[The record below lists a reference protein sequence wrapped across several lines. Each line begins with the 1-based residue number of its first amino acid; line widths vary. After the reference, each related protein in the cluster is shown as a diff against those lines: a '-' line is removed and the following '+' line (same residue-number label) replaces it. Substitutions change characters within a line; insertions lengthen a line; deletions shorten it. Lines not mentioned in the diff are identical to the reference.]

1 MNTFGQTLTL
11 TTFGESHGP
20 AIGGII
26 DGLPAGI
33 AVDRQLV
40 GVFMAR
46 RRPGGSELVSGR
58 AEQDRVEILSGVS
71 DDGRSLGTPIG
82 FIIPNTDS
90 RPRDYDAL
98 KDVFR
103 PNHADFTYQMK
114 YGLRAHRGGGRA
126 SARETAVRVAAAAIV
141 YPLLLKEGI
150 TVGAR
155 LETVG
160 GRPASEAAEVIKAA
174 REAGDSVGGTVSCT
188 ITGLPPGIGEPI
200 FDKLQARLA
209 YAMLGIPAVKGF
221 EYGDG
226 FAASAMHGSEHA
238 DIFTREDG
246 RIVTRTNHSGGIQG
260 GISNGMPVTMRVA
273 FKPTPSIA
281 QPLETVD
288 KEGNPTTV
296 MTEGRHDPC
305 VALRGVPVV
314 QAMAILTVADLL
326 LQQRKQH

>member
-246 RIVTRTNHSGGIQG
+246 RTVTRTNHSGGIQG

-326 LQQRKQH
+326 LQQRKQ

>member
-40 GVFMAR
+40 AVFMAR
-46 RRPGGSELVSGR
+46 RRPGASALVSGR
-58 AEQDRVEILSGVS
+58 AETDRVEILSGIS

-90 RPRDYDAL
+90 RPRDYDNL

-114 YGLRAHRGGGRA
+114 YGLRDHRGGGRA

-160 GRPASEAAEVIKAA
+160 GRPASEAEEVIKAA

-246 RIVTRTNHSGGIQG
+246 RTVTRTNHSGGIQG

-281 QPLETVD
+281 RPLETVD
-288 KEGNPTTV
+288 KEGNHTTV
-296 MTEGRHDPC
+296 MMEGRHDPC

-326 LQQRKQH
+326 LQQRKQ

>member
-40 GVFMAR
+40 AVFMAR
-46 RRPGGSELVSGR
+46 RRPGASRLVSGR

-90 RPRDYDAL
+90 RPRDYDKL

-114 YGLRAHRGGGRA
+114 YGLRDHRGGGRA

-150 TVGAR
+150 IVGAR

-160 GRPASEAAEVIKAA
+160 GRPASEAEEVIKAA

-188 ITGLPPGIGEPI
+188 ITGLPAGIGEPI

-246 RIVTRTNHSGGIQG
+246 RTVTRTNHSGGIQG

-288 KEGNPTTV
+288 KEGNQTTV

-326 LQQRKQH
+326 LQQRKQ

>member
-26 DGLPAGI
+26 DGLPSGI

-114 YGLRAHRGGGRA
+114 YGLRDHRGGGRA

-160 GRPASEAAEVIKAA
+160 GRPASEADEVIKAA

-246 RIVTRTNHSGGIQG
+246 RTVTRTNHSGGIQG
-260 GISNGMPVTMRVA
+260 GLSNGMPVTMRVA

-281 QPLETVD
+281 RPLETVD
-288 KEGNPTTV
+288 KEGNHTTV

-305 VALRGVPVV
+305 VALRGVSVV
-314 QAMAILTVADLL
+314 QAMAILTVGDLL
-326 LQQRKQH
+326 LQQRKQ

>member
-26 DGLPAGI
+26 DGLPSGI

-90 RPRDYDAL
+90 RPGDYDAL

-114 YGLRAHRGGGRA
+114 YGLRDHRGGGRA

-155 LETVG
+155 LEMVG

-246 RIVTRTNHSGGIQG
+246 RTVTRTNHSGGIQG
-260 GISNGMPVTMRVA
+260 GISNGMPVTMRVV

-281 QPLETVD
+281 RPLETVD
-288 KEGNPTTV
+288 KEGNHTTV

-314 QAMAILTVADLL
+314 QAMAILTVGDLL
-326 LQQRKQH
+326 LQQRKQ

>member
-58 AEQDRVEILSGVS
+58 AETDRVEILSGIS
-71 DDGRSLGTPIG
+71 DDGRSLGTPVG

-114 YGLRAHRGGGRA
+114 YGLRDHRGGGRA

-226 FAASAMHGSEHA
+226 FPASAMHGSEHA

-246 RIVTRTNHSGGIQG
+246 RTVTRTNHSGGIQG

-281 QPLETVD
+281 RPLETVD
-288 KEGNPTTV
+288 KEGNHTTV

-305 VALRGVPVV
+305 VALRGVSVV
-314 QAMAILTVADLL
+314 QAMAILTVGDLL
-326 LQQRKQH
+326 LQQRKQ

>member
-26 DGLPAGI
+26 DGLPSGI

-114 YGLRAHRGGGRA
+114 YGLRDHRGG
-126 SARETAVRVAAAAIV
+126 
-141 YPLLLKEGI
+141 
-150 TVGAR
+150 
-155 LETVG
+155 
-160 GRPASEAAEVIKAA
+160 
-174 REAGDSVGGTVSCT
+174 
-188 ITGLPPGIGEPI
+188 
-200 FDKLQARLA
+200 
-209 YAMLGIPAVKGF
+209 
-221 EYGDG
+221 
-226 FAASAMHGSEHA
+226 
-238 DIFTREDG
+238 
-246 RIVTRTNHSGGIQG
+246 
-260 GISNGMPVTMRVA
+260 
-273 FKPTPSIA
+273 
-281 QPLETVD
+281 
-288 KEGNPTTV
+288 
-296 MTEGRHDPC
+296 
-305 VALRGVPVV
+305 
-314 QAMAILTVADLL
+314 
-326 LQQRKQH
+326 

>member
-40 GVFMAR
+40 AVFMAR
-46 RRPGGSELVSGR
+46 RRPGASELVSGR

-160 GRPASEAAEVIKAA
+160 GRPASEAEEVIKAA

-281 QPLETVD
+281 QLLETVD

-326 LQQRKQH
+326 LQQRKQ

>member
-26 DGLPAGI
+26 DGLPSGI

-114 YGLRAHRGGGRA
+114 YGLRDHRGGGRA

-155 LETVG
+155 LEMVG
-160 GRPASEAAEVIKAA
+160 GRPASEAEAVIKAA

-246 RIVTRTNHSGGIQG
+246 RTVTRTNHSGGIQG

-281 QPLETVD
+281 RPLETVD
-288 KEGNPTTV
+288 KEGNYTTV

-305 VALRGVPVV
+305 VALRGTAVV
-314 QAMAILTVADLL
+314 QAMAILTVGDLL
-326 LQQRKQH
+326 LQQRKQ